1 MRRRAAWV
9 VVLVPLVASSAELAG
24 AQPLSPAGGP
34 PAVAAPVVEMVVV
47 GGGHDAFALLDTL
60 RDLLG
65 RVGLVLEA
73 HAVATPAEV
82 VTISRGSA
90 VARVEVDL
98 RSPSEAVVVIEG
110 RRQGPKQRTVRRDP
124 SPSIAREELAQ
135 AIQSGVEAQL
145 FADPEGRAA
154 APLVDAGDGSDS
166 APPSPPVVPPPEPS
180 APPVASAP
188 PPPQPSLPADVPL
201 ALPLAREAAVP
212 SRAPAA
218 LGVDISTLAGGG
230 WFASGSG
237 PVAALGG
244 DVTVAGR
251 RGWRPSLSLSARAV
265 LPFGGSED
273 SVTGHASAF
282 AIRALAGVEVVRT
295 SFIALVGGAGG
306 GADVLW
312 ASPSSAVLPPSVLG
326 ADTTRADPV
335 VSAFA
340 AAHVRLVPSVVLTVM
355 ALGDLDL
362 APSRYVVV
370 EGSSV
375 EPVLAPWRVRPTL
388 LAGFTFTAL
397 GQPTFPRESVP

>member
-1 MRRRAAWV
+1 
-9 VVLVPLVASSAELAG
+9 
-24 AQPLSPAGGP
+24 
-34 PAVAAPVVEMVVV
+34 VVELIVV
-47 GGGHDAFALLDTL
+47 GGGHEAFALLDTM

-65 RVGLVLEA
+65 RVGLGLEA

-82 VTISRGSA
+82 ASIPRGSA

-98 RSPSEAVVVIEG
+98 RSPSEAVIVIEG
-110 RRQGPKQRTVRRDP
+110 RRQAPKERTVRRDP
-124 SPSIAREELAQ
+124 SPSIAREEVAQ
-135 AIQSGVEAQL
+135 AVQSGVEAQL
-145 FADPEGRAA
+145 FADPEGHP
-154 APLVDAGDGSDS
+154 APPGLDAGSGADPE
-166 APPSPPVVPPPEPS
+166 PPSPAAS

-188 PPPQPSLPADVPL
+188 PPPPSLPPDLPIPLPL
-201 ALPLAREAAVP
+201 ALPPPQEAIAP
-212 SRAPAA
+212 SRTPSA

-244 DVTVAGR
+244 EVTVAGR

-295 SFIALVGGAGG
+295 SFVALVGGVGG

-312 ASPSSAVLPPSVLG
+312 ASPSSPVLPPSVLG
-326 ADTTRADPV
+326 ADTTRADPM

-362 APSRYVVV
+362 APSRYVVMQ
-370 EGSSV
+370 GSTV
-375 EPVLAPWRVRPTL
+375 EPVLSPWRVRPTL

-397 GQPTFPRESVP
+397 GQPTFVRGGGP